1 MGFSLVV
8 VSKGSCSVRTSHCG
22 GFSCCRAQALGTW
35 ASVVAA
41 HGLRSCGSQALE
53 HRLCSCGSRALEH
66 RLSSYGAQVSLFHG
80 VWDPPGSRIEPTS
93 PALAGRFFTTDH
105 QGSPKI
111 VHF

>member
-1 MGFSLVV
+1 MLDLPCCVGFSLVV
-8 VSKGSCSVRTSHCG
+8 VSKGSFSVRTSHCG
-22 GFSCCRAQALGTW
+22 GFSRCRARALGTR

-53 HRLCSCGSRALEH
+53 HRLSSC
-66 RLSSYGAQVSLFHG
+66 GAQVSLFHG
-80 VWDPPGSRIEPTS
+80 VWDPPGSRTEPTS
-93 PALAGRFFTTDH
+93 PALAGRFFTTDL